1 MVKSGDEVD
10 LTYLP
15 QKGPGRR
22 LLPGRPLP
30 PGRREPDG
38 RLR

>member
-22 LLPGRPLP
+22 LLPGRRLP